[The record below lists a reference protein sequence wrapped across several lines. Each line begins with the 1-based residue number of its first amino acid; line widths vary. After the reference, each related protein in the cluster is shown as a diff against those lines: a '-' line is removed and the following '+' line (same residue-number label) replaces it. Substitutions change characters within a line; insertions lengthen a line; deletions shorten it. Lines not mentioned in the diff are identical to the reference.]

1 VLSHLSRGA
10 AEFSHLTAASPKLSS
25 LKTTIPFTDQLPA
38 GYVAGMRRTSA
49 IAAIQL
55 QSRAARYQHRLA
67 RESVHPGKVYKSP
80 WAGRNAPIQSP
91 ASQTPTAR
99 TPELAKLEAI
109 LFLTREPLSSRKLAK
124 LANLEDGTKARSLVR
139 RLAVLHTLS
148 GSAFCVEEVAGGFQL
163 LTHRKF
169 SNWLRKLEHVPG
181 ETRLSGPALETLG
194 VVAYRQPV
202 LRAEI
207 ESIRGVQCGE
217 ILRQLMERDLVRI
230 VGRAEELG
238 RPFQYGTTRRF
249 LQLFGLRHIDDLP
262 RAEEFRRVGIPASPA
277 VANQPEAGNDI
288 RFNKLN
294 SDQEDLNVTVAD
306 LVQDDELLK
315 KLHAAQVLAAYN
327 DEDFEDEDE
336 DEDDEDD
343 DLDDDDEDEDYDYDD
358 DEDDDYDD
366 EEEEEVEEEL
376 EGDWEE
382 VEDDDEEEEEDED
395 EDDDDLDDDDD
406 DEEEDWEEDDE

>member
-1 VLSHLSRGA
+1 
-10 AEFSHLTAASPKLSS
+10 
-25 LKTTIPFTDQLPA
+25 
-38 GYVAGMRRTSA
+38 MRRTSS

-55 QSRAARYQHRLA
+55 RSRSGRYQHRLA
-67 RESVHPGKVYKSP
+67 RESVLHGSMLKLLAAGSKKNVPSP
-80 WAGRNAPIQSP
+80 VIQ
-91 ASQTPTAR
+91 AATAR
-99 TPELAKLEAI
+99 TPDLAKLEAI
-109 LFLTREPLSSRKLAK
+109 LFISREPLSSRKLAK

-139 RLAVLHTLS
+139 RLAMVHEQT
-148 GSAFCVEEVAGGFQL
+148 GSAFRVEEVAGGFQL

-169 SNWLRKLEHVPG
+169 SSWLRKLEHVPG

-306 LVQDDELLK
+306 LVQEDELLK

-327 DEDFEDEDE
+327 DDDDDFEDEDE
-336 DEDDEDD
+336 EEDDDDDLDEDDEDD
-343 DLDDDDEDEDYDYDD
+343 DYDYDD

-366 EEEEEVEEEL
+366 EEEEEELEEEL

-382 VEDDDEEEEEDED
+382 VEDEDDEEDEDED

-406 DEEEDWEEDDE
+406 DDDEDEDWDEDDE